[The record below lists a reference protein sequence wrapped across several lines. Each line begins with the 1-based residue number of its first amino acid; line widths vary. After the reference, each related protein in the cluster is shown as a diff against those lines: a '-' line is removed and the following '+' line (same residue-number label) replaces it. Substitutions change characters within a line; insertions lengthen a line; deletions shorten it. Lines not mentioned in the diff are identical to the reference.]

1 MRGELLNAM
10 LATGRFRESS
20 GLSTEADS
28 RLRKWRSCS
37 PDEITW
43 AEFDNEFVA
52 FHRPSG
58 KTHFLNA
65 ASYALLND
73 LLNEPQSLSAV
84 LEMFAADDT
93 EDKVDGFVEQMKAML
108 THLEALGLIV
118 RA

>member
-1 MRGELLNAM
+1 MRAR
-10 LATGRFRESS
+10 LASDCSRESN

-28 RLRKWRSCS
+28 RLVNWRSR
-37 PDEITW
+37 PQDEIAW
-43 AEFDNEFVA
+43 AEFDDDFVA

-73 LLNEPQSLSAV
+73 VLVEPKSLSEI
-84 LEMFAADDT
+84 LEVFSPDESEENADAY
-93 EDKVDGFVEQMKAML
+93 VEQMTEML
-108 THLEALGLIV
+108 THIEALGLIE

>member
-1 MRGELLNAM
+1 M
-10 LATGRFRESS
+10 LASDRFRESS

-28 RLRKWRSCS
+28 RFVKWQSC
-37 PDEITW
+37 PRDEITW
-43 AEFDNEFVA
+43 AKFDNDFVA

-73 LLNEPQSLSAV
+73 VLIEAKSLSV
-84 LEMFAADDT
+84 ILEMFAAEDT
-93 EDKVDGFVEQMKAML
+93 EDNADGYVEQMKEL
-108 THLEALGLIV
+108 LIRVEALGLIE